1 MDDLVD
7 LDWSA
12 SGQPASGQ
20 PAAGRPRGA
29 APGDTAQRAPNSY
42 DFNSLLRS
50 MPSASSPKPSA
61 TRPAPRPAP
70 PSARPAGAQS
80 AASSGGDAFSSL
92 LPTSWS
98 GAAAPPANAT
108 LAEQQRR
115 QQSANGQAAGG
126 AQRPAAG
133 QAPAR
138 PPEHDVWGLD
148 AFEEAH
154 KRAGGADGILDNK
167 GGLQPSHSDDDL
179 LGALGGPAPSAPA
192 PAAKAPATDTSG
204 AVPKATATGASG
216 AAPNVASGRSEPP
229 PHVVGR
235 LVEMGFPPIAAREAL
250 AQTPSGAD
258 VQAAAQILLAGAG
271 QEEPP
276 PQDEEPEQRD
286 DDAGWG
292 DDLPR
297 LRAAAAARRA
307 TYQDDEQRPNERR
320 PNERQ
325 APPAGDWHKQADALF
340 QQANT
345 LGNNMLNRASA
356 FWASSREKAQRA
368 LEESRGADGQG
379 PVDFAKFGREAMR
392 RWGAGGKRQPEEW
405 QGKPRWML
413 DAEAGTADDSQR
425 AAAAAAARRE
435 PAQWPAATAAEQRP
449 AQRPAGKAAEQR
461 PAQPAERPA
470 APPAERAAAQPAP
483 QRPAAAPSRPAQ
495 RPAAQ
500 PQATPR
506 KLVRAAQ
513 PAEDPSVV
521 SRATSL
527 KTQGNEA
534 FLRGAYGEAEELY
547 TRALAALDA
556 ASLRRVPL
564 LNNRANVRLK
574 NGRSSDAA
582 ADCSAVLALIVP
594 PDLRGAGPPGTQPL
608 YRPSLVDDRLPPPLA
623 EAVNLRDAFAKAL
636 SQRARANEADER
648 WREASGDW
656 ALLLAFERDEGS
668 GVKSGAQHRRA
679 AQEGAA
685 RCDKMLRPAPKAPAA
700 KPAAPTPRS
709 AASRAAAQASAAG
722 VARVRAQREAQDEE
736 EGERMRLKDSV
747 DQRIAAWT
755 AGKQGNVRA
764 LLASI
769 DDPGM
774 NLVWPEL
781 RWKKVGMH
789 ELVTDAQ
796 VKRNYTR
803 AIARLHP
810 DKLSPGSTTVE
821 QRMLASGMFNALNE
835 AYTA

>member
-20 PAAGRPRGA
+20 PAAGKPRGA
-29 APGDTAQRAPNSY
+29 AQGDTAQRAPSSY
-42 DFNSLLRS
+42 DFESLLRS
-50 MPSASSPKPSA
+50 MPSASSPKPPA

-133 QAPAR
+133 QAPAH
-138 PPEHDVWGLD
+138 PPVHDFWGLD
-148 AFEEAH
+148 AFEEAP
-154 KRAGGADGILDNK
+154 KRAGGTDGSLDNK

-204 AVPKATATGASG
+204 AAPKATATGASG
-216 AAPNVASGRSEPP
+216 AAPNVASGRSAPPGRSEPP

-235 LVEMGFPPIAAREAL
+235 LVEMGFPPLAAREAL

-271 QEEPP
+271 REEPP

-307 TYQDDEQRPNERR
+307 TYQDDEQRPSERR
-320 PNERQ
+320 PHERQ

-435 PAQWPAATAAEQRP
+435 PAQRPAATAAEQRL
-449 AQRPAGKAAEQR
+449 AQRPAAKAAEQR
-461 PAQPAERPA
+461 PAALASERP
-470 APPAERAAAQPAP
+470 AAQPAP
-483 QRPAAAPSRPAQ
+483 RPAAAPSRPAQ

-594 PDLRGAGPPGTQPL
+594 PDLRVAGPPGTQPL

-648 WREASGDW
+648 WREAAGDW

-685 RCDKMLRPAPKAPAA
+685 RCDKMLHPAPKAPAA